1 MGTISARFDNWKNAI
16 TGLGHAMRD
25 KVKHTEFSSSHL
37 LSDEVLEAL
46 YHGDDIAARVCD
58 LLPDEMLRQGFS
70 IQITGETSD
79 ESKINAETHKI
90 VAELKLREKLNE
102 ALVWARLFGGS
113 ALFVGVDDGQNP
125 ALPLRLKNAKAIRFV
140 TSLDKRDLQPSTWYG
155 DPLEPKY
162 GDVQTYRVLSQQA
175 NTLSSEVHES
185 RLLVFHGTRTSKR
198 RLMQNNGWSIS
209 VLQRMYDVMQQF
221 NVSWQATA
229 HLMSDSAQAVF
240 KLKGLHS
247 QIASNKTS
255 ELLRRMELLDM
266 GRSVSR
272 AVLLDAEDEDFRRD
286 NYQFGGIPDILD
298 KMMLRL
304 AAAARL
310 PVSLLMGQ
318 APAGLNATG
327 DTDIR
332 FFYDQV
338 KTQQENILRPAL
350 ERFLH
355 ILFACKEGPA
365 KGTTADFTISFP
377 ALWQQTEREKAE
389 IRKIQA
395 EIDATYIGQGVLLPE
410 EVAINRFSATG
421 SSVETS
427 INLDV
432 RRSILEADRAQA
444 TEAD

>member
-1 MGTISARFDNWKNAI
+1 MGTLGVRFDNWKNAI

-58 LLPDEMLRQGFS
+58 LLPDEMLRQGFT
-70 IQITGETSD
+70 IQLNQDTPVSVRIAADTNKFITHY
-79 ESKINAETHKI
+79 K
-90 VAELKLREKLNE
+90 VREKLNE
-102 ALVWARLFGGS
+102 ALVWARVFGGA
-113 ALFVGVDDGQNP
+113 ALFIGVDDGQSP
-125 ALPLRLKNAKAIRFV
+125 ALPLNLENAKAIRFV
-140 TSLDKRDLQPSTWYG
+140 TSLDKRDLQQSTWYR

-162 GDVQTYRVLSQQA
+162 GEVQTYRVLSQQA
-175 NTLSSEVHES
+175 NALSSEVHES
-185 RLLVFHGTRTSKR
+185 RLLIFHGTRTSKR

-266 GRSVSR
+266 SRSVSR

-327 DTDIR
+327 DSDIR

-338 KTQQENILRPAL
+338 KSQQEDVLKPAI

-355 ILFACKEGPA
+355 ILFACKNGPTAA
-365 KGTTADFTISFP
+365 KSIDFVIQFP

-410 EVAINRFSATG
+410 EVAINRFSSNGT
-421 SSVETS
+421 STETS

-432 RRSILEADRAQA
+432 RRSILESDRTPV
-444 TEAD
+444 TEAG